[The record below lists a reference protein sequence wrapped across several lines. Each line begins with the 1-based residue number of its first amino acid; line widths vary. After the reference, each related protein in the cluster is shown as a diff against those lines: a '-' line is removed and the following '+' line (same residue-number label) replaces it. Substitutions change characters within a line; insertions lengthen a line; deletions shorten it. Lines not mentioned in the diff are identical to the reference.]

1 MGTPLSADDEN
12 VVRTLLA
19 SALEDEA
26 SPHLPLAEPEMAL
39 LQAEMI
45 PMEVALADGRE
56 PITPELEVS
65 TQEPVAGQIRLFIAE
80 EQSIMREAYESFF
93 VSDPGI
99 CVLGTA
105 GSIDGASLVATA
117 MALKPHV
124 LVLGTR
130 VLQAGIM
137 ETLEMIREYDRE
149 IGIVLLTTSYD
160 FRCIKALREYSK
172 GVSAGF
178 AFLQRHT
185 VDTSEQLVQVV
196 QGVAQGRV
204 IVDPAVMGQLMNAS
218 QIRGTVLQRLTP
230 REREVLAWMAKS
242 YRNEGIANELYLE
255 PKTVERHINNIY
267 SKLDMCP
274 DIKHPR
280 VHAVI
285 QYLEAV
291 GRLVRER

>member
-1 MGTPLSADDEN
+1 MSTLLSADDEN

-26 SPHLPLAEPEMAL
+26 FPHPPPAETEMAL
-39 LQAEMI
+39 PQAAMM
-45 PMEVALADGRE
+45 PTSVTFADTRE
-56 PITPELEVS
+56 PVTPELEVS
-65 TQEPVAGQIRLFIAE
+65 PKVPVTAQIRLFIAE
-80 EQSIMREAYESFF
+80 EQPIMREAYESFF
-93 VSDPGI
+93 MSNPGM

-105 GSIDGASLVATA
+105 GVIDGASLVATA
-117 MALKPHV
+117 MELKPHV

-130 VLQAGIM
+130 VLQASIV
-137 ETLEMIREYDRE
+137 ETLEMIREYDCE

-185 VDTSEQLVQVV
+185 VDTVEQLVQVV
-196 QGVAQGRV
+196 QAVAQGRI
-204 IVDPAVMGQLMNAS
+204 IVDPAIIGQLMNAS
-218 QIRGTVLQRLTP
+218 QIRGTSLQSLTP

-242 YRNEGIANELYLE
+242 YRNDGIANELYLE
-255 PKTVERHINNIY
+255 PKTVERHINSIY
-267 SKLDMCP
+267 SKLDRCP
-274 DIKHPR
+274 DIRHPR

-291 GRLVRER
+291 GRLIGE